1 MLNVYLIFQTKRNFE
16 KQLEEFDI
24 LKAQF
29 ESNKLAALEM
39 LKQQHEK
46 EVEQLRNL
54 QNEKHGTYTQQQEEM
69 MLTLQGEINLL
80 QEKCEQL
87 TADNKQNAED
97 FEHKLS
103 KAQAFYEKELAAARQ
118 SQNSSFTSQLCDLEG
133 QNDKLKKDLVF
144 MEGQYKKRVDDLVAQ
159 LAVNEVEMN
168 KYKSNL
174 EKLESS
180 LKEKD
185 GDSSLLNKQVKE
197 LY

>member
-118 SQNSSFTSQLCDLEG
+118 SQNSSFTSQLSDLQG

-144 MEGQYKKRVDDLVAQ
+144 MEGQYKKRVDNLVAQ